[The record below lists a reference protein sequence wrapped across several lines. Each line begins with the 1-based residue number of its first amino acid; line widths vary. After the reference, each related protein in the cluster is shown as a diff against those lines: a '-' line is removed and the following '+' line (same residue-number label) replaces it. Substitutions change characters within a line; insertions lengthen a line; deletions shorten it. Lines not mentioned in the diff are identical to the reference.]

1 MTLDEEQRRRAREDT
16 NHSFMVE
23 ASAGTGKT
31 RILIQRILHCVL
43 ESGPDGEPVRLSRIC
58 AITFTEKAA
67 GEMKIRLRQEL
78 EREGAGGGE
87 KGDRARQ
94 ALIDLEGAAIS
105 TIHAFAVSL
114 LKERPIEAG
123 LDPQFRAL
131 DEIQGEL
138 LFREVWEAWL
148 QRAIEERKTPLES
161 ALRAGLRLDALRS
174 AARTIRQHAHEIRI
188 LTLPSPPTEEEARQ
202 SLAEL
207 LDRGASYAGLVLND
221 DDKLVPSLHTAL
233 AWLSDPA
240 GAATPRKPGNSGT
253 ARNWDGGRETLDA
266 VKEFVRNVVDF
277 RPWYLKL
284 PIRRVLDALLRL
296 IIGEFLPE
304 WERRKRTDGLVD
316 FDDML
321 WHARDL
327 LRCSRA
333 AREDLRKHYALL
345 LVDEF
350 QDTDAVQWEMIRL
363 LAAGAEEGDGQEGLT
378 PPGRL
383 FIVGDPKQSIYRFR
397 GADIETYLNVADP
410 ECMVKRGLERL
421 ELTTNFRS
429 VPAILSF
436 VDEAFHG
443 IMKKAADT
451 PFQPDYLPFGG
462 RGDRVGRPET
472 AGFCLLGDRQEDGS
486 FAGSGPDFV
495 TVEATR
501 ITGLIASMRN
511 NADWGV
517 ESKND
522 RDKTWRAPSFGDI
535 AILLPVLTRAD
546 ELEDCLRKAGI
557 PYVLEGG
564 KFYYARSEVASAIT
578 VLRAIANPNDAIA
591 LYATLRSIF
600 FGVSDEDLLRA
611 KAEALPLDYRVEVPS
626 DCALARPYRI
636 LRDLHQHRHERT
648 ASETLENLLQQTG
661 AREVLAVRGI
671 QSLANLNKLVRT
683 LRSLQ
688 QDATFSEVVE
698 TVAGMEEEGI
708 AESESRVMEEHSD
721 AVRIL
726 SIHRAKGLDF
736 PIVIVAGL
744 GIHRKVRYAEYLA
757 DPHGSKTFGLSLGSK
772 ESGLQTIGW
781 EDLTESEKAKEE
793 AELIRL
799 LYVSLTRA
807 RDHLILCT
815 HAKGKWIPDGE
826 RWAANF
832 AGTRLEPLAAFLQEL
847 PKRENSPVRFIDAN
861 TLPPAPAPSSVAE
874 EVPERDLPATLAAQ
888 YDELRR
894 LLAETPHAHDLQVPS
909 SEAGQEEGKE
919 TDLDFA
925 RDRAARIGT
934 AFHQVMET
942 IDLDAEDG
950 TEDLA
955 REAGSRQRL
964 DGAGIESV
972 AEMLSRSLKSPIM
985 ERVRRARVTG
995 GRVLRELPYIR
1006 PLDGDGAA
1014 IEEGKID
1021 LLFEEGGNWVLIDY
1035 KTDRLPGDM
1044 PDKALYF
1051 QDKYGGQVS
1060 AYAAAL
1066 EALGIRLKSA
1076 YLLLARTGEAIEVTC

>member
-1 MTLDEEQRRRAREDT
+1 MTPDEEQRRRAREDT
-16 NHSFMVE
+16 NHSFLVE

-31 RILIQRILHCVL
+31 SILIQRILHCVL
-43 ESGPDGEPVRLSRIC
+43 ECGPGGEPVRLARIC

-78 EREGAGGGE
+78 EREAVGGGE
-87 KGDRARQ
+87 KGDRVRQ
-94 ALIDLEGAAIS
+94 ALVDLEGAAIS

-123 LDPQFRAL
+123 LDPRFRAL
-131 DEIQGEL
+131 DEIQSEL
-138 LFREVWEAWL
+138 LFQEVWEAWL
-148 QRAIEERKTPLES
+148 QRAIQERKTQLEH
-161 ALRAGLRLDALRS
+161 ALRAGLRLEALRM
-174 AARTIRQHAHEIRI
+174 AARTIRRHGHEIQH
-188 LTLPSPPTEEEARQ
+188 LTLPTPPTEEEARQ
-202 SLAEL
+202 LLEEMLERGRSL
-207 LDRGASYAGLVLND
+207 AGLVLND
-221 DDKLVPSLHTAL
+221 ADKLVLLLHIAL

-240 GAATPRKPGNSGT
+240 GDAIPKKPGNKG
-253 ARNWDGGRETLDA
+253 AGGNWEGGRETVDA

-277 RPWYLKL
+277 RPWYLSL
-284 PIRRVLDALLRL
+284 PVRRVLDALLRL

-304 WERRKRTDGLVD
+304 WEKRKRADGLVD

-327 LRCSRA
+327 LRGSRA
-333 AREDLRKHYALL
+333 AREDLQKNYALL

-350 QDTDAVQWEMIRL
+350 QDTDTVQWEMIRL
-363 LAAGAEEGDGQEGLT
+363 LTAGAEAGDGQEELT

-397 GADIETYLNVADP
+397 GADIETYLNVASGESMGKP
-410 ECMVKRGLERL
+410 GLERL

-443 IMKKAADT
+443 IMKKDADT
-451 PFQPDYLPFGG
+451 PYQPDYLPFGG
-462 RGDRVGRPET
+462 RGHREGRPET
-472 AGFCLLGDRQEDGS
+472 AGVYLLGDRQEDGS
-486 FAGSGPDFV
+486 FAGSGHDF
-495 TVEATR
+495 TTIEAKR
-501 ITGLIASMRN
+501 ITRLIASMRDN
-511 NADWGV
+511 PDWEV
-517 ESKND
+517 ESENGG
-522 RDKTWRAPSFGDI
+522 DKKWRAPRFRDI

-546 ELEDCLRKAGI
+546 ALEDCLRDAGI

-564 KFYYARSEVASAIT
+564 KFYYARSEVASAIS

-591 LYATLRSIF
+591 LYAALRSIF

-611 KAEALPLDYRVEVPS
+611 KAAAVPLDYRVEVPS
-626 DCALARPYRI
+626 DCELARPHRI
-636 LRDLHQHRHERT
+636 LRDLHHHRHERT
-648 ASETLENLLQQTG
+648 ASETLENLFQQTG

-698 TVAGMEEEGI
+698 TVAGMDEEGI
-708 AESESRVMEEHSD
+708 AESESRVMEEHSN

-744 GIHRKVRYAEYLA
+744 GIQRRNRYAEYLA
-757 DPHGSKTFGLSLGSK
+757 DPHGPKNFGLSMGSR

-781 EDLTESEKAKEE
+781 ENLTENEKAKEG

-815 HAKGKWIPDGE
+815 HTKGKWIADGK
-826 RWAANF
+826 RWEAKF
-832 AGTRLEPLAAFLQEL
+832 EGTRLEPLAGFLQEL
-847 PKRENSPVRFIDAN
+847 TRREEAPVRFIDAE
-861 TLPPAPAPSSVAE
+861 TLPPVPPPPVAFE
-874 EVPERDLPATLAAQ
+874 EVPERDLRAALAVQ

-894 LLAETPHAHDLQVPS
+894 LLAETPHARGLQAASP
-909 SEAGQEEGKE
+909 EAGQEEG
-919 TDLDFA
+919 TDADSNFA

-934 AFHQVMET
+934 AFHQAMET
-942 IDLDAEDG
+942 IDLDADEE
-950 TEDLA
+950 TAALA
-955 REAGSRQRL
+955 REAGSGQRL

-972 AEMLSRSLKSPIM
+972 ADMLSRSLKSPMM
-985 ERVRRARVTG
+985 ERVRRAR
-995 GRVLRELPYIR
+995 GRVWRELPYIR
-1006 PLDGDGAA
+1006 PLAGDRAE

-1021 LLFEEGGNWVLIDY
+1021 LLFEEEGGWVLIDY
-1035 KTDRLPGDM
+1035 KTEQLPGDV
-1044 PDKALYF
+1044 PDKTLYF
-1051 QDKYGGQVS
+1051 QEKYGGQIS

-1066 EALGIRLKSA
+1066 QALGMRLKSA
-1076 YLLLARTGEAIEVTC
+1076 YLLLARTGEAIEIPC

>member
-43 ESGPDGEPVRLSRIC
+43 ESGPDGEPLRLARIC

-148 QRAIEERKTPLES
+148 QRAIQERKTPLES
-161 ALRAGLRLDALRS
+161 ALRAGLRLDVLRS

-253 ARNWDGGRETLDA
+253 ARNWDGGRETVDA

-277 RPWYLKL
+277 RPWYLFL
-284 PIRRVLDALLRL
+284 PVRRVLDALLRL

-436 VDEAFHG
+436 VDEAFQG

-462 RGDRVGRPET
+462 RGAREGRPET
-472 AGFCLLGDRQEDGS
+472 AGFYLLGDRQEDGS

-495 TVEATR
+495 TIEAKR
-501 ITGLIASMRN
+501 IAGLIASMRN
-511 NADWGV
+511 NPDWGV
-517 ESKND
+517 ESKD
-522 RDKTWRAPSFGDI
+522 GRDKTRRAPSFGDI

-546 ELEDCLRKAGI
+546 ELEDCLRDAGI

-591 LYATLRSIF
+591 LYAALRSIF
-600 FGVSDEDLLRA
+600 FGISDEDLLRA

-626 DCALARPYRI
+626 DCALARAYRI
-636 LRDLHQHRHERT
+636 LHDLHRHRHERT
-648 ASETLENLLQQTG
+648 ASATLENLLQQTG

-698 TVAGMEEEGI
+698 TVAGMDEEGI

-744 GIHRKVRYAEYLA
+744 GIHRKARYAEYLA
-757 DPHGSKTFGLSLGSK
+757 DPHGSKSFGLSMGSK

-781 EDLTESEKAKEE
+781 EDLTESEKAREE

-815 HAKGKWIPDGE
+815 YAKGKRITDGE

-832 AGTRLEPLAAFLQEL
+832 AGTRLEPLAAFLEEL
-847 PKRENSPVRFIDAN
+847 PKQDHPPVRFIDAN
-861 TLPPAPAPSSVAE
+861 ALPPVAAPAPAAE
-874 EVPERDLPATLAAQ
+874 EVPARNVACDAGCAIRRIAAAACGNAACARPA
-888 YDELRR
+888 
-894 LLAETPHAHDLQVPS
+894 S
-909 SEAGQEEGKE
+909 S
-919 TDLDFA
+919 LV
-925 RDRAARIGT
+925 RSRA
-934 AFHQVMET
+934 
-942 IDLDAEDG
+942 
-950 TEDLA
+950 
-955 REAGSRQRL
+955 
-964 DGAGIESV
+964 
-972 AEMLSRSLKSPIM
+972 
-985 ERVRRARVTG
+985 G
-995 GRVLRELPYIR
+995 GR
-1006 PLDGDGAA
+1006 
-1014 IEEGKID
+1014 
-1021 LLFEEGGNWVLIDY
+1021 EGG
-1035 KTDRLPGDM
+1035 
-1044 PDKALYF
+1044 
-1051 QDKYGGQVS
+1051 
-1060 AYAAAL
+1060 
-1066 EALGIRLKSA
+1066 
-1076 YLLLARTGEAIEVTC
+1076 

>member
-16 NHSFMVE
+16 NHSFLVE

-31 RILIQRILHCVL
+31 SILIQRILHCVL
-43 ESGPDGEPVRLSRIC
+43 ECGPGGEPVRLARIC

-78 EREGAGGGE
+78 EREAAGGGE

-94 ALIDLEGAAIS
+94 ALVDLEGAAIS

-131 DEIQGEL
+131 DEIQSEL

-148 QRAIEERKTPLES
+148 QRAIQERKAALED

-174 AARTIRQHAHEIRI
+174 AAHTIRQHGHEIRNLI
-188 LTLPSPPTEEEARQ
+188 LPMPPTEEEARQ
-202 SLAEL
+202 LLAEML
-207 LDRGASYAGLVLND
+207 ERGRSLVGLVLND
-221 DDKLVPSLHTAL
+221 ADKLVPFLHTAQ

-240 GAATPRKPGNSGT
+240 GDATPKKPGNNGT
-253 ARNWDGGRETLDA
+253 ARNWDGGRETVDA

-277 RPWYLKL
+277 RPWYLSL
-284 PIRRVLDALLRL
+284 PVRRVLDALLRL

-304 WERRKRTDGLVD
+304 WETRKRADGLVD

-350 QDTDAVQWEMIRL
+350 QDTDTVQWEMIQL
-363 LAAGAEEGDGQEGLT
+363 LTAGAEAGDGQELA
-378 PPGRL
+378 PPGCL

-397 GADIETYLNVADP
+397 GADIETYLNVAIP
-410 ECMVKRGLERL
+410 ESMVKRGLERL

-443 IMKKAADT
+443 IMKNAPDT
-451 PFQPDYLPFGG
+451 PYQPDYLPFGG
-462 RGDRVGRPET
+462 RGAREGRPES
-472 AGFCLLGDRQEDGS
+472 AGVYLLGDRQEDGS
-486 FAGSGPDFV
+486 FAGSGHDFV
-495 TVEATR
+495 TIEAKR
-501 ITGLIASMRN
+501 ITRLIASMLN
-511 NADWGV
+511 NPDWGI
-517 ESKND
+517 ESKNG
-522 RDKTWRAPSFGDI
+522 RDKTWRAPRFRDI

-546 ELEDCLRKAGI
+546 ALEDCLRNAGI

-591 LYATLRSIF
+591 LYAALRSIF

-611 KAEALPLDYRVEVPS
+611 KAAALPLDYRVEVPS
-626 DCALARPYRI
+626 DCVLARPYRI
-636 LRDLHQHRHERT
+636 LRDLHQHRHERM

-698 TVAGMEEEGI
+698 TVVGMDEEGI
-708 AESESRVMEEHSD
+708 AESESRIMEEHSD

-744 GIHRKVRYAEYLA
+744 GIHRRVRYAEYLA
-757 DPHGSKTFGLSLGSK
+757 DPHGSRNFGLSLGSK

-793 AELIRL
+793 AELLRL

-807 RDHLILCT
+807 RDHLVLCT
-815 HAKGKWIPDGE
+815 HTRGKWILDGE

-847 PKRENSPVRFIDAN
+847 PRRENPPVRFIDAE
-861 TLPPAPAPSSVAE
+861 TLPPAPASSSAAE
-874 EVPERDLPATLAAQ
+874 EVPERDPRATLAAQ

-894 LLAETPHAHDLQVPS
+894 LLAETPHARGLQAAS
-909 SEAGQEEGKE
+909 SQAGQEEG
-919 TDLDFA
+919 TDADSNFA

-934 AFHQVMET
+934 AFHEAMEA
-942 IDLDAEDG
+942 IDLDAGDE
-950 TEDLA
+950 TENLA

-964 DGAGIESV
+964 DGGGIESV
-972 AEMLSRSLKSPIM
+972 SEMLSRTQKSSMM
-985 ERVRRARVTG
+985 ERMRRARRTG

-1006 PLDGDGAA
+1006 PLDSDSAE

-1021 LLFEEGGNWVLIDY
+1021 LLFEEEGGWVLIDY
-1035 KTDRLPGDM
+1035 KTDRLPGDV

-1051 QDKYGGQVS
+1051 QEKYGDQIS

-1066 EALGIRLKSA
+1066 QALGVRLKSA
-1076 YLLLARTGEAIEVTC
+1076 YLLLARTGESIEIPC

>member
-16 NHSFMVE
+16 NHSFLVE

-31 RILIQRILHCVL
+31 RILIERILHCVL

-78 EREGAGGGE
+78 EREAAGGDE

-94 ALIDLEGAAIS
+94 ALVDLEGAAIS

-131 DEIQGEL
+131 DEIQSEL

-148 QRAIEERKTPLES
+148 QRAIQERKTPLES

-174 AARTIRQHAHEIRI
+174 AARTIRQHGHEIRD

-202 SLAEL
+202 SLKEL
-207 LDRGASYAGLVLND
+207 LERGRSLAGLVLD
-221 DDKLVPSLHTAL
+221 HDDKLVPFLHTAL

-240 GAATPRKPGNSGT
+240 GNAIPKKPGSKG
-253 ARNWDGGRETLDA
+253 AGGKWKGGRETVDA

-277 RPWYLKL
+277 RQWYLFL
-284 PIRRVLDALLRL
+284 PVRRVLDALLRL
-296 IIGEFLPE
+296 IISEFLPE
-304 WERRKRTDGLVD
+304 WETRKRTDGLVD

-333 AREDLRKHYALL
+333 AREDLRKHYAVL

-350 QDTDAVQWEMIRL
+350 QDTDAVQWEMTRL
-363 LAAGAEEGDGQEGLT
+363 LTAGAEAGDGQEGLV

-410 ECMVKRGLERL
+410 ESMVKRGLERL

-436 VDEAFHG
+436 MDEAFHG
-443 IMKKAADT
+443 IMKRAPDT
-451 PFQPDYLPFGG
+451 PYQPDYLPFGG
-462 RGDRVGRPET
+462 RGDREGRPET
-472 AGFCLLGDRQEDGS
+472 AGVYLLGDRQEDGS
-486 FAGSGPDFV
+486 FAGSGHDFV
-495 TVEATR
+495 TIEATR
-501 ITGLIASMRN
+501 IAGLIASMRN
-511 NADWGV
+511 NPDWGV
-517 ESKND
+517 ESKD
-522 RDKTWRAPSFGDI
+522 GRDKTWRAPSFGDI

-591 LYATLRSIF
+591 LYAALRSIF

-626 DCALARPYRI
+626 DCALVRPYRI

-661 AREVLAVRGI
+661 AREVLAVRGM

-688 QDATFSEVVE
+688 QEATFSEVVE
-698 TVAGMEEEGI
+698 TVAGMDEEGI
-708 AESESRVMEEHSD
+708 AESESRIMEEHSD

-744 GIHRKVRYAEYLA
+744 GIHRRVRYAEYLA
-757 DPHGSKTFGLSLGSK
+757 DPHGSKTFGLSMGSK

-815 HAKGKWIPDGE
+815 HTKGKWIADGE
-826 RWAANF
+826 RWEAKF
-832 AGTRLEPLAAFLQEL
+832 EGTRLEPLADFLQEL
-847 PKRENSPVRFIDAN
+847 TRRENAPVRFIDAE
-861 TLPPAPAPSSVAE
+861 TLPPAPPPPVAFE
-874 EVPERDLPATLAAQ
+874 EVPERDLRAALAVQ

-894 LLAETPHAHDLQVPS
+894 LLAETPHARGRQAAS
-909 SEAGQEEGKE
+909 SEAGQKEGKE
-919 TDLDFA
+919 ADFDIA

-934 AFHQVMET
+934 AFHEAMEA
-942 IDLDAEDG
+942 IGLDAEDDA
-950 TEDLA
+950 EDLA

-964 DGAGIESV
+964 DEAGIESV
-972 AEMLSRSLKSPIM
+972 AEMMNQSLKSPMM
-985 ERVRRARVTG
+985 ERMRRARGTG
-995 GRVLRELPYIR
+995 GRVWRELPYIR
-1006 PLDGDGAA
+1006 PLAGDRAE

-1021 LLFEEGGNWVLIDY
+1021 LLFEEEGGWVLIDY
-1035 KTDRLPGDM
+1035 KTDRLRGDVA
-1044 PDKALYF
+1044 DTALFF
-1051 QDKYGGQVS
+1051 QEKYGGQIS

-1066 EALGIRLKSA
+1066 QALGVRLKSA
-1076 YLLLARTGEAIEVTC
+1076 YLLLARTGEAIEIPC